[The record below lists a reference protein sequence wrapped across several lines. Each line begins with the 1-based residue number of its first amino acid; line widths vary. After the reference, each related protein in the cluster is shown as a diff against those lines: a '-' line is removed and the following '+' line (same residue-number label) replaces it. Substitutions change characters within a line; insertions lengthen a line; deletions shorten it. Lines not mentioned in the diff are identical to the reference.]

1 MFAWNL
7 ITCGAPDILCT
18 EIWCVVG
25 GPRRAYVVVWVWNAH
40 CFGLLWVFPLWMCL
54 RLMRDTIMIC
64 SFQVNM
70 VMWLI
75 LEGSYRHRCST
86 LPRASERD
94 V

>member
-1 MFAWNL
+1 
-7 ITCGAPDILCT
+7 
-18 EIWCVVG
+18 
-25 GPRRAYVVVWVWNAH
+25 
-40 CFGLLWVFPLWMCL
+40 MCL
-54 RLMRDTIMIC
+54 RLMRDTIILC

-94 V
+94 VQHNKLLLIKISVVLQMLNELQKETYIL